1 MKAGL
6 LFFVSFLCCVPLWA
20 QLTVGI
26 KGGLNLSDVVINNVT
41 DNPDAESDYKMK
53 AGLHAGVFA
62 IAAIGVRTGI
72 SADLLYSVKG
82 VKAIDDNI
90 NLYYV
95 SLPVLFQYAITEKWI
110 AEAGPELS
118 YLLTVK
124 STYGNLNAFWNNKID
139 LGLDLGLRYA
149 FTPKVSAGLRFNA
162 GFSSV
167 IENSPTSSTGEKIR
181 YQNRVLQLSLIYSVR
196 EFKSEEK

>member
-1 MKAGL
+1 MRAGL
-6 LFFVSFLCCVPLWA
+6 LFFLSFLWCVPLWA

-41 DNPDAESDYKMK
+41 DNPDAESDFKMK
-53 AGLHAGVFA
+53 AGLHSGVFA
-62 IAAIGVRTGI
+62 IAAIGLRTGI

-90 NLYYV
+90 NLHYI

-124 STYGNLNAFWNNKID
+124 SAYGNLNALWNNKID
-139 LGLDLGLRYA
+139 LGLDLGVRYV
-149 FTPKVSAGLRFNA
+149 FTSSLSAGLRFNA

-167 IENSPTSSTGEKIR
+167 IENSPTSSTGEKVR
-181 YQNRVLQLSLIYSVR
+181 YQNRVLQVSLIYSLK
-196 EFKSEEK
+196 EFKSGEE